1 VALPA
6 TALERCVGALA
17 EADTNA
23 SRDGDDAEVAV
34 NAVVVVVV
42 VAACWYASRAKATE
56 NFMIPKSRKEK
67 LAGAALVGLGAS
79 ERERNPIGRS
89 GGEGDPTIRW
99 LRDG

>member
-6 TALERCVGALA
+6 TALERCVGVLA

-23 SRDGDDAEVAV
+23 RRDGGDDEAV
-34 NAVVVVVV
+34 NAV

-56 NFMIPKSRKEK
+56 NFMIPKIRKEK

-89 GGEGDPTIRW
+89 GGEGDPTMMAV
-99 LRDG
+99 